1 MTRQTVISAIEEHKA
16 FAIIRGISA
25 DKIRPTLN
33 ALYEGGIRLVEVT
46 FDRKGD
52 AQNTIDALRI
62 LASEYDKK
70 LIFGAGTVTTVEQ
83 VKQVKELGGQFI
95 VSPDFNPEVIKATR
109 DNGLVSLPGVMTP
122 TEALQAH
129 DAGADFIK
137 LFPGGLLGPAYL
149 QAICAPLS
157 DLKFVAVGGVDS
169 NNISDFAK
177 AGAIGFG
184 IGSNLVNNKL
194 VENDQFDEIQQ
205 NALKYK
211 QAIEQLKVRN

>member
-1 MTRQTVISAIEEHKA
+1 MTRQIVISAIEEHKA
-16 FAIIRGISA
+16 FAIIRGISTV
-25 DKIRPTLN
+25 KIRPTLN

-52 AQNTIDALRI
+52 TQNTIEALRI

-83 VKQVKELGGQFI
+83 VNQVKELGGQFI
-95 VSPDFNPEVIKATR
+95 VSPDFNPQVIKATR

-122 TEALQAH
+122 TEAIQAH

-149 QAICAPLS
+149 RAICAPLS

-194 VENDQFDEIQQ
+194 IKNDQFDEIQQ
-205 NALKYK
+205 NAIKYK
-211 QAIEQLKVRN
+211 QAIEQLKLRN